1 MKYLKLILT
10 TIFIF
15 SLATIMAQQNIVG
28 TVTDTNGNPLPA
40 VSVVIQGTADGV
52 STDFDGQFSL
62 QAQFGESLVFSS
74 LGFQTLVIE
83 INTANIDITLIEST
97 SELDEV
103 VVIGYGSVSKKEAT
117 GAVAVLSDS
126 DFNSGKIVSS
136 DELLAGKVAG
146 LVITNNGGNPDSA
159 PNIRIRGGASL
170 NASNNPLIVIDGVP
184 LDIVSP
190 AGVSNPFTL
199 INPND
204 IASFSVLKDASA
216 TSIYGSRASN
226 GVILI
231 STKKGQIGEPKYSLR
246 TTQSLSVIPEGI
258 DIMDGPQFTDFIT
271 TYHPT
276 HIDKLGATIDGQTKS
291 YNTNWQDAIFRQG
304 FSSTVN
310 LSISGGENSMP
321 WRVSLGH
328 TYSETLQGILISGGE
343 ISMPWRVS
351 LGHTYSEG
359 LLKNNDYERL
369 SSSFR
374 LSPVFLD
381 GNLNV
386 DFNTKLFSV
395 TKNSVDEGGALGNA
409 ISMDPTKP
417 IYDESADNRFA
428 PYYQNTN
435 IDGNQLK
442 LDGQWNPVALLM
454 QRSRPESVLKVLS
467 NLEIDYNVPGIDGLS
482 AIVNAGLE
490 ASSAYITEEYDNNS
504 LATYRFDS
512 SNNDVNTNYVF
523 NPGKNYREDQNISNT
538 TLDTYLS
545 YDKTNL
551 GAISSLSAQLG
562 YSYQNFKNEGTK
574 ELYKYNDTT
583 GKREELVDENN
594 PTNRYFS
601 ELNLQSFFGRANIG
615 LYENYLFT
623 FSLRADASSL
633 FTEENRWGYFPS
645 AAFAWQLGD
654 EDFISDVDFIN
665 DLKIRVGWGETGQQ
679 DITGVVGY
687 YPSIPLFELGSAT
700 SQYLP
705 GENLY
710 SAKAFNPDLTWEK
723 TTTINVGVDF
733 SLFDDNRLQG
743 SFDVFQRETSDLL
756 ATVPVAPGQALSSSF
771 VKNVGD
777 MESQGI
783 EASLSLDVIRSQD
796 ANLNIF
802 GNFAYIDREVKDLK
816 GVERVGAGGGLPVGT
831 GVNIGYHAVG
841 HQPYA
846 AWVFRQLYDAD
857 GNPVY
862 NAFADLNGDNQITND
877 DRYFRNFRPD
887 FTFGFGMNLS
897 YKKASLSTFFR
908 GQYGGQ
914 VYNGLLL
921 TSGYI
926 DRARPNNTNSLT
938 NVLDFNNGA
947 ADPNFLDNAG
957 NVKFSDYYLED
968 ASFIR
973 CESISLGYDFG
984 TLVGGATLNASL
996 NVNNAFLIT
1005 KYSGRDPENFGGIDH
1020 NFYPRPQSYTLG
1032 INIDF

>member
-1 MKYLKLILT
+1 MKYLKLILST
-10 TIFIF
+10 ALIFF
-15 SLATIMAQQNIVG
+15 ATSLVAQQNIVG

-40 VSVVIQGTADGV
+40 VSVVVQGTADGV
-52 STDFDGQFSL
+52 STDFDGNYSISATNGQV
-62 QAQFGESLVFSS
+62 LVFSS
-74 LGFQTLVIE
+74 LGFETQEATVNGTTL
-83 INTANIDITLIEST
+83 DITLLEST
-97 SELDEV
+97 SKLDEV
-103 VVIGYGSVSKKEAT
+103 VVIGYGSVTKKEAT
-117 GAVAVLSDS
+117 GSVAVLSDS

-136 DELLAGKVAG
+136 DELLTGKVAG

-170 NASNNPLIVIDGVP
+170 NANNNPLIVIDGIP

-231 STKKGQIGEPKYSLR
+231 STKKGQSGEPKYSLT
-246 TTQSLSVIPEGI
+246 TTQSISVVPESI
-258 DIMDGPQFTDFIT
+258 DVMDGPQFADFIA

-276 HIDKLGATIDGQTKS
+276 HVDKLGATIGGQTTS
-291 YNTNWQDAIFRQG
+291 YNTDWQDAIFRQG

-310 LSISGGENSMP
+310 LSATGGNIN
-321 WRVSLGH
+321 L
-328 TYSETLQGILISGGE
+328 
-343 ISMPWRVS
+343 PWRVS

-381 GNLNV
+381 GNLSV

-417 IYDESADNRFA
+417 IYDYSPDNRFA

-435 IDGNQLK
+435 VDGNQLK

-467 NLEIDYNVPGIDGLS
+467 NLELDYNIPGFDGLRV
-482 AIVNAGLE
+482 IVNAGLE

-512 SNNDVNTNYVF
+512 SNDDVNTNYVF

-538 TLDTYLS
+538 TFDTYLS

-551 GAISSLSAQLG
+551 GAISSLSAQVG

-574 ELYKYNDTT
+574 ELYKYNDDT
-583 GKREELVDENN
+583 GRREVMMNENN
-594 PTNRYFS
+594 PTNRYFN

-633 FTEENRWGYFPS
+633 FTDENRWGYFPS

-654 EDFISDVDFIN
+654 EDFVSGIEFIN

-723 TTTINVGVDF
+723 TSTINIGLDF

-743 SFDVFQRETSDLL
+743 SVDVFQRETSDLL
-756 ATVPVAPGQALSSSF
+756 ARVPVAPGQALSSSF

-783 EASLSLDVIRSQD
+783 EASLSVDVIRAQD
-796 ANLNIF
+796 ANLSLY
-802 GNFAYIDREVKDLK
+802 GNFAYIDREVIDLK
-816 GVERVGAGGGLPVGT
+816 GVPRVGAGGDLPVET
-831 GVNIGYHAVG
+831 GVDIGYHAVG

-887 FTFGFGMNLS
+887 FTFGFGMNIN

-947 ADPNFLDNAG
+947 ADSNFLDNAG

>member
-1 MKYLKLILT
+1 MKYLKLILST
-10 TIFIF
+10 VLIFIAT
-15 SLATIMAQQNIVG
+15 SLVAQQNIVG

-40 VSVVIQGTADGV
+40 VSVVVQGTADGV
-52 STDFDGQFSL
+52 STDFDGNYSISATNGQVLFFSL
-62 QAQFGESLVFSS
+62 
-74 LGFQTLVIE
+74 LGFETQEATVSGTTL
-83 INTANIDITLIEST
+83 DITLLEST
-97 SELDEV
+97 SNLDEV
-103 VVIGYGSVSKKEAT
+103 VVIGYGSVFKKEAT
-117 GAVAVLSDS
+117 GSVAVLSDS
-126 DFNSGKIVSS
+126 DFNGGKIVSS
-136 DELLAGKVAG
+136 DELLTGKVAG

-170 NASNNPLIVIDGVP
+170 NASNNPLIVIDGIP

-231 STKKGQIGEPKYSLR
+231 STKKGQSGEPKYSLT

-258 DIMDGPQFTDFIT
+258 DVMDGPQFADFIA
-271 TYHPT
+271 TYHST
-276 HIDKLGATIDGQTKS
+276 HVDKLGATIGGQTKS

-304 FSSTVN
+304 FSSNVN
-310 LSISGGENSMP
+310 LSVTGGK
-321 WRVSLGH
+321 
-328 TYSETLQGILISGGE
+328 

-351 LGHTYSEG
+351 IGHTYSEG
-359 LLKNNDYERL
+359 LLKNNAYERL

-381 GNLNV
+381 GNLNL

-435 IDGNQLK
+435 VDGNQLK

-467 NLEIDYNVPGIDGLS
+467 NLELDYNVPGVDGLS

-523 NPGKNYREDQNISNT
+523 NPGKNYREDQSISNT

-984 TLVGGATLNASL
+984 KLVGGATLNASL